1 MTIPNRQF
9 IDNMH
14 EHQRDF
20 FEFFDRLTPR
30 AKQQLAWCFW
40 LEWSRRHYKT
50 TLAINL
56 TIREAC
62 SWEKTKYLYLSPY
75 QSETRKMVWDDPI
88 MLKSALPDKREMD
101 WTTNETKM
109 LVTFANGSL
118 IQFGGADEP
127 DSWRGNDCLG
137 AVLDERAQ
145 MKEEIWTEIL
155 MPIIMG
161 KLPLHLQGVINEQG
175 QSAYR
180 WVLSTYTPKGI
191 NHATL
196 GFDKACLLADGGVLP
211 VRGIAPVMK
220 QGFFASRLDAEE
232 CDIMTPQ
239 ALSIAKEE
247 LPLVIYEQEF
257 RCKRTTQEERT
268 LITSAMLSGM
278 DGINWEF
285 TRMSYPDK
293 RRIVSI
299 DPAFGGDMCDL
310 KAGENTRILEH
321 KILQPHLTNEIVA
334 CAKLMAQNIG
344 TKNFIVDCIG
354 NGKGVADALQTDE
367 AMYNVHYFNSAEK
380 PTDAPTKKGERKSLF
395 ANKRAQMAY
404 YVAQEIR
411 AGRVESIN
419 QSLSMTEASRRELFR
434 QIPMA
439 TRYKVNGSGQI
450 ILLPKDEIKKELSCS
465 PDSAESWE
473 MMVYGLQFVDPVG
486 SEQIVKERPGRGVYV
501 PYYIGG

>member
-1 MTIPNRQF
+1 ML
-9 IDNMH
+9 
-14 EHQRDF
+14 EA
-20 FEFFDRLTPR
+20 FDRRTPW
-30 AKQQLAWCFW
+30 AKSLAAWHFW
-40 LEWSRRHYKT
+40 LEWARRHRKT

-62 SWEKTKYLYLSPY
+62 RWERTKYLYLSPF
-75 QSETRKMVWDDPI
+75 QTETRKMVWDDPI

-101 WTTNETKM
+101 WKTNETKM

-127 DSWRGNDCLG
+127 DSWKGNDCLG
-137 AVLDERAQ
+137 AVCDEFAL
-145 MKEEIWTEIL
+145 MKEEVWTKIL
-155 MPIIMG
+155 GPIIRG
-161 KLPLHLQGVINEQG
+161 PVPQHLEGSG
-175 QSAYR
+175 AFR
-180 WVLSTYTPKGI
+180 WVLKTYTPEGI
-191 NHATL
+191 NHATI

-211 VRGIAPVMK
+211 DSGRAPKMK
-220 QGFFASRLDAEE
+220 KGHYASRLDAEKAH
-232 CDIMTPQ
+232 IMT
-239 ALSIAKEE
+239 AESLAIAKEDT
-247 LPLVIYEQEF
+247 PLIIYEQEY
-257 RCKRTTQEERT
+257 RCKRATQEERT

-310 KAGENTRILEH
+310 KAFENTRILEH
-321 KILQPHLTNEIVA
+321 QILHPHLTNEIVLA
-334 CAKLMAQNIG
+334 AKLMMQNIG
-344 TKNFIVDCIG
+344 TKNVIVDCIG

-395 ANKRAQMAY
+395 KNKRAQAAY
-404 YVAQEIR
+404 YVAQEIK

-419 QSLSMTEASRRELFR
+419 QSLDMTEASKLELKR
-434 QIPMA
+434 QVPLA
-439 TRYKVNGSGQI
+439 TRYKVPGGQVL
-450 ILLPKDEIKKELSCS
+450 LLPKDETKKDLGCS
-465 PDSAESWE
+465 PDSSDSWIQGI
-473 MMVYGLQFVDPVG
+473 YGLQFVDPVG

-501 PYYIGG
+501 PYYIG